1 MASHAAFKA
10 PQGAFKA
17 SHASGAFKAV
27 QGAFKAL
34 RPHIE
39 LPRPF
44 QGGGCLKEIS
54 RLYKELYKELSNTVT
69 SEGPGGSAWELA
81 AALRIFDTQTDDD
94 RLIRMEKQ

>member
-1 MASHAAFKA
+1 M
-10 PQGAFKA
+10 
-17 SHASGAFKAV
+17 

-34 RPHIE
+34 QAACKATRRASQKAFKA
-39 LPRPF
+39 LQLRGF
-44 QGGGCLKEIS
+44 QAWRGGCLKEIS

-94 RLIRMEKQ
+94 PLIRMEKH